1 MQLSYIKSSALCI
14 LLIAAQLLSSCQSAS
29 ETIETTQSETTA
41 DITTAVPDEL
51 KSGVPDD
58 VSFNGEVIR
67 ILNAPSQSPELLD
80 ADETN
85 GDVLNDSSATSTLW
99 KSSTSHSN
107 SSPEATTTY

>member
-1 MQLSYIKSSALCI
+1 MQLSHIRNTALCI

-29 ETIETTQSETTA
+29 ETIETTQPETTA
-41 DITTAVPDEL
+41 DITTAAPDEL

-85 GDVLNDSSATSTLW
+85 GDVLNDSV
-99 KSSTSHSN
+99 
-107 SSPEATTTY
+107 Y